1 LHATKGV
8 TYIDSHC
15 HFDFPEFD
23 EQRESHWQAAR
34 AKGITGLI
42 IPSVSPQDWLRAQTI
57 ANQLTG
63 IYWAAGLHPW
73 WCENYLRGGS
83 LNDRSLEH
91 LSGLL
96 EAAITDPRCVA
107 LGETGLDAI
116 KGGTLEL
123 QKQSLDIHLHIAN
136 KFSRPIIL
144 HAHKTQANLLQ
155 QIKPYAH
162 RVTGVVHAFSGS
174 YEQAKQWVDA
184 GFYLGVGGVIT
195 YERAQK
201 TRQAIQK
208 IPLDALLL
216 ETDAPSMPLQG
227 QQGKMNS
234 PIHLPQIA
242 ECLANLKQIPLDKI
256 AEQTTHNTK
265 TLFGLQNAI

>member
-1 LHATKGV
+1 M
-8 TYIDSHC
+8 
-15 HFDFPEFD
+15 
-23 EQRESHWQAAR
+23 
-34 AKGITGLI
+34 AKGIKGLI
-42 IPSVSPQDWLRAQTI
+42 IPSVSPPRWSRAQII

-63 IYWAAGLHPW
+63 VYWAAGLHPW
-73 WCENYLRGGS
+73 WCENYLRENS
-83 LNDRSLEH
+83 VEH
-91 LSGLL
+91 LSGFL
-96 EAAITDPRCVA
+96 EAAISDPRCVA

-116 KGGTLEL
+116 KGGPLAL
-123 QKQSLDIHLHIAN
+123 QMQSLEIHLQIAN

-144 HAHKTQANLLQ
+144 HAHKTQSDLLQ
-155 QIKPYAH
+155 QIKPYVQ
-162 RVTGVVHAFSGS
+162 RLTGVVHAFSGS

-184 GFYLGVGGVIT
+184 GFYLGIGSVIT

-216 ETDAPSMPLQG
+216 ETDAPSMPLRG
-227 QQGKMNS
+227 QQGKINS
-234 PIHLPQIA
+234 PIHLPKIA

-265 TLFGLQNAI
+265 TLFGLENAI